1 MPLFTMDEPQP
12 RLNPPIKNW
21 REDMPENYEPQL
33 VPPRLSWLTTLND
46 IFVEI
51 PRYSTEVAWGLLLLP
66 GILGTIFAVGFG
78 IFGFLMQKGVDGYW
92 MVLMGVVGAFGI
104 FIPAFLSLKMYF
116 TQPRDQP
123 LRLNRKRQKI
133 YIFEYKHTFFP
144 WLKWPVTIRSYNWA
158 DVRGEIRYSSDRYN
172 MGFQLFGSV
181 CEPGT
186 NKVITRFL
194 IAKERSSQEMLCQIW
209 SYLSGYMQQDSVTAD
224 PVETGRPDDWCP
236 RKADSWPDDM
246 ERESTTAP

>member
-1 MPLFTMDEPQP
+1 MLICGIFISIFTFG
-12 RLNPPIKNW
+12 I
-21 REDMPENYEPQL
+21 
-33 VPPRLSWLTTLND
+33 
-46 IFVEI
+46 
-51 PRYSTEVAWGLLLLP
+51 
-66 GILGTIFAVGFG
+66 GILGFVLQMGHDDYVMIFLGMTAVC
-78 IFGFLMQKGVDGYW
+78 
-92 MVLMGVVGAFGI
+92 AFSPLAL
-104 FIPAFLSLKMYF
+104 FTLKMYF
-116 TQPRDQP
+116 VQPRDQP
-123 LRLNRKRQKI
+123 IRLNRKRQKI
-133 YIFEYKHTFFP
+133 YIFEYKRTFFP

-186 NKVITRFL
+186 NKVVTRFL

-209 SYLSGYMQQDSVTAD
+209 SYLSVYMQHDSVTAD

-236 RKADSWPDDM
+236 RKADRWPEDM